1 MIENYSADTKW
12 SDALTLRERI
22 ALLQDAQPERASTN
36 GSAFAERHIE
46 KWRSQYPFTVE
57 SNFSDW
63 LNSNGLNEEE
73 FLRVLSTSS
82 EYFQETLPVE
92 PSWIAELRRAYFDLD
107 KESAAQELPKIES
120 EAGFLIMMGPLIERG
135 LERLRN

>member
-1 MIENYSADTKW
+1 
-12 SDALTLRERI
+12 
-22 ALLQDAQPERASTN
+22 
-36 GSAFAERHIE
+36 
-46 KWRSQYPFTVE
+46 RSQYPFTVE

-135 LERLRN
+135 LERLRNGIQSLGERHSDAP